1 MVSALR
7 KILDRSVP
15 HHVGRV
21 SQKSLWSYLL
31 HTLKSVYSPGWTSLS
46 RCHMGNPLF
55 LSWDYVP
62 ANEQQALLATM
73 GLVSGFLPGHWLW
86 VVLGKSTSKYF
97 R

>member
-1 MVSALR
+1 
-7 KILDRSVP
+7 
-15 HHVGRV
+15 
-21 SQKSLWSYLL
+21 
-31 HTLKSVYSPGWTSLS
+31 
-46 RCHMGNPLF
+46 MGNPLF

-73 GLVSGFLPGHWLW
+73 GLVSGFLPGHGLW